1 MKGAEA
7 KGHRCPRAF
16 AKKTYCT
23 IKKGGEIMSKC
34 KVSQSILSV
43 IAVFST
49 YIAVVSSSTC
59 FPFLAYTP
67 KAPESLIKTE

>member
-1 MKGAEA
+1 
-7 KGHRCPRAF
+7 
-16 AKKTYCT
+16 
-23 IKKGGEIMSKC
+23 MSKC